1 MVRRRVTLEADF
13 RRSPHVPASAH
24 QPYPADL
31 GGESVP
37 FMERFEI
44 GPAVELE
51 VPDLHEVGMLQH
63 QPDQATV
70 Q

>member
-1 MVRRRVTLEADF
+1 MVRRRVTLEADPSLSS
-13 RRSPHVPASAH
+13 RARPAH